1 MLAVGKIL
9 KAHGIRGDVKAE
21 SYMDTPASFS
31 EIKKLFVD
39 GEELVVERAKVAGNF
54 VLIKFKGVDTM
65 NDAELLRGKLLS
77 AEKTDLPDPGQNRY
91 YIGDLLGSKVC
102 DEEGCF
108 IGTLKDVLQYGSA
121 DVYLLENGKGTV
133 MFPFVGDV
141 VKEISVKEQIITVCK
156 SEFEKVAVYED

>member
-39 GEELVVERAKVAGNF
+39 GKELAVERAKVAGNF

-102 DEEGCF
+102 DEEGTVL
-108 IGTLKDVLQYGSA
+108 GTLKEILQYGSA
-121 DVYLLENGKGTV
+121 DVYLLKTDKGTV
-133 MFPFVGDV
+133 MFPYVGEV
-141 VKEISVKEQIITVCK
+141 IKEISPEGKTITVRRR
-156 SEFEKVAVYED
+156 EFEKVAVYED